1 MNKQLIK
8 LGCLVALAFPIA
20 SYAQETVDQAMM
32 QKIRTEGLQHSK
44 VMDIAFNLT
53 DKSGNRLTNSAGFSR
68 AANYAKETLT
78 NWGVAKAAIEPWGEF
93 GKGWELEKMY
103 FAVTAPYYK
112 PLMAWPKTWTA
123 GTKGLKK
130 GTLLLVDA
138 KDTAALEAYRGQLK
152 GKIIILDQQNIYK
165 HSFTADAKR
174 YTDEELAAMAAAKP
188 AAPRAAAVPTDTAG
202 GGGGAARVMALLKAM
217 AMQEGALAMISTST
231 RNHDGTIFAQGGGA
245 YKGTDPANFL
255 DMAVGVE
262 DYNTLLRLAKSG
274 TPVNFDLDVKS
285 SFQDKDLQGYNV
297 IAEIEGTDPLLKD
310 EVVMIGAHLDS
321 WQAGT
326 GATDNA
332 SGSAVM
338 MEAMRILKAIGV
350 NPRRTIRIGLWSGEE
365 QGLLGS
371 RGYVKKTFTGDQAA
385 AADKFSGYF
394 NIDNGTGKIRGIY
407 LQGNEACGPIFSSWL
422 APFKDL
428 GASTVTVSTTGGTD
442 HQSFDGIGLPGFQFI
457 QDPIEYNTRTHHS
470 NMDVYDHLIEDDL
483 KQIATIVAA
492 FAYNTAQRDAKLPR
506 KGKN

>member
-1 MNKQLIK
+1 MNKQLIQ
-8 LGCLVALAFPIA
+8 LGCLVALAFPM
-20 SYAQETVDQAMM
+20 SSHAQETVDLAMM
-32 QKIRTEGLQHSK
+32 QKIRQEGLQHSK

-78 NWGVAKAAIEPWGEF
+78 SWGVAKAAIEPWGEF

-152 GKIIILDQQNIYK
+152 GKIIILDQQNVYK

-188 AAPRAAAVPTDTAG
+188 AAPRSAPATTDTAAQRRMRDAMRAG

-217 AMQEGALAMISTST
+217 AIKEGALAMISTST

-274 TPVNFDLDVKS
+274 TPVNFDLDVKT

-310 EVVMIGAHLDS
+310 EVVKFKIRSIAVKYLIHIDRRRLMARMDNLDPH
-321 WQAGT
+321 
-326 GATDNA
+326 
-332 SGSAVM
+332 
-338 MEAMRILKAIGV
+338 LKAGI
-350 NPRRTIRIGLWSGEE
+350 
-365 QGLLGS
+365 
-371 RGYVKKTFTGDQAA
+371 
-385 AADKFSGYF
+385 
-394 NIDNGTGKIRGIY
+394 IDRH
-407 LQGNEACGPIFSSWL
+407 
-422 APFKDL
+422 DL
-428 GASTVTVSTTGGTD
+428 
-442 HQSFDGIGLPGFQFI
+442 
-457 QDPIEYNTRTHHS
+457 
-470 NMDVYDHLIEDDL
+470 
-483 KQIATIVAA
+483 VAR
-492 FAYNTAQRDAKLPR
+492 Q
-506 KGKN
+506 